1 MAHKLQKQAFAV
13 ISLKPPLVQKTVT
26 RDTCLHLLAF
36 EWYGDYSRFGEL
48 LRLNPQIRHPNF
60 IEKGTVLNAYAR

>member
-13 ISLKPPLVQKTVT
+13 I
-26 RDTCLHLLAF
+26 CLHLLAF

-60 IEKGTVLNAYAR
+60 IEKGEILNAYAR